1 MKRRTFYSL
10 FLILLLSAALLIPQ
24 GCGSSA
30 GKNSTD
36 PSDSVIT
43 QEDSS
48 EMPGQSPES
57 ADQATPSGTGPD
69 SADQSTPSDTSPEQ
83 SKEPFTMSDAL
94 FIGDSRTVG
103 LSEYAGISEADFFAT
118 VGMSVYNI
126 YDKPVS
132 VPGTGKVTLEQL
144 LSQKKYHKIYVML
157 GINEIGNDFSE
168 IVKKYEK
175 LVDYIQTYQPDATI
189 FLQANLHVTQT
200 RSDSGDYINN
210 PAINR
215 LNTAIAELA
224 DKENI
229 YFLDAN
235 CLFDDSNG
243 HLDKEKSEDNTHVYA
258 KYYKEWGDWII
269 DQTKRLLEE
278 GEH

>member
-1 MKRRTFYSL
+1 MKKTKLHSIL
-10 FLILLLSAALLIPQ
+10 FILILSAALLLTQ
-24 GCGSSA
+24 GCAS
-30 GKNSTD
+30 
-36 PSDSVIT
+36 SDSEIKADSAASAMT
-43 QEDSS
+43 QEN
-48 EMPGQSPES
+48 PP
-57 ADQATPSGTGPD
+57 AVPD
-69 SADQSTPSDTSPEQ
+69 SDSKSVADTSPESQ
-83 SKEPFTMSDAL
+83 TTGQADAPFSMSDAL

-103 LSEYAGISEADFFAT
+103 LYEYAGISEADFFAT

-215 LNTAIAELA
+215 LNAAIAELA